1 MRVTFIATRRRDG
14 IFTPASAS
22 LPGPDP
28 GVFLVFYSLIIRAKH
43 LGAGGGL
50 YVAGIMWCPALPAFA
65 TLKLNGRSL
74 SDVGW
79 KWPGTHSALMSWYI
93 PLLYAA
99 IACAIVWL
107 SGLGG
112 FPNQGQGGL
121 MWSSASIQGIIAESD
136 ETVPW
141 ENTPHGTLESAS
153 DVRESSF
160 PSLLEVRLGEVLD
173 HQN

>member
-1 MRVTFIATRRRDG
+1 MVSSRRQVLLYLRL
-14 IFTPASAS
+14 T
-22 LPGPDP
+22 
-28 GVFLVFYSLIIRAKH
+28 LVFSSFFYFLIIRAKH

-121 MWSSASIQGIIAESD
+121 MWSSASIQMTTCISSICGG
-136 ETVPW
+136 
-141 ENTPHGTLESAS
+141 NKRTPQQAWML
-153 DVRESSF
+153 F
-160 PSLLEVRLGEVLD
+160 
-173 HQN
+173 